1 MSNQAQASVDGDISM
16 PAESSWVASDDTSRM
31 RFSTR
36 HLTAITPPPP
46 TDYFLQPIQNPV
58 TSTPPPPSQPHIS
71 GFMVASTPPPSEMPA
86 DVRLTSSPPL
96 NPWNPY
102 LRSYGRVYPYSL
114 QYENSP
120 RNWVFP
126 PRENEPSEQPLPN
139 YPPRTRLGSF
149 REFDSTVNSM
159 PLCGTLRQNLSRSRS
174 DRSFHHYRNDGIR
187 DMVGSDDHMRVI
199 EISSDEED
207 IIRPM
212 PADFFLSSDR
222 ENGHSSFGRHNTN
235 KENLLTRSRLG
246 NLSSS
251 PLRRISTESRPNG
264 LEHIENAYSD
274 ENISSIANQSHPIEP
289 IAIDLCNKLKRP
301 HRHSLHGPSKHLR
314 ININGTVN
322 RNTPE
327 TTNSNSSDES
337 DHERKMPNITEI
349 ASKVNATNAIPSES
363 STNNENSSGEQK
375 FKIRIKNEFKCEPK
389 NNGDNSSNNIVD
401 TKENLKSTI
410 ADIKIE

>member
-1 MSNQAQASVDGDISM
+1 MSNQAQASNDGDISM
-16 PAESSWVASDDTSRM
+16 PVDDTSRM

-46 TDYFLQPIQNPV
+46 TDYFLQPIQNPIS
-58 TSTPPPPSQPHIS
+58 STPPPPSQPHIS
-71 GFMVASTPPPSEMPA
+71 GFLVASTPPPSEMPG
-86 DVRLTSSPPL
+86 DMRLTSSPPL

-126 PRENEPSEQPLPN
+126 TTVPESSEQPLPN
-139 YPPRTRLGSF
+139 YPSRTRLGSF
-149 REFDSTVNSM
+149 REFDSSVNSM

-174 DRSFHHYRNDGIR
+174 DRSFHHYRTDGFR
-187 DMVGSDDHMRVI
+187 DMVGSDDHIERVI

-222 ENGHSSFGRHNTN
+222 ENGHSSFGRHNVN
-235 KENLLTRSRLG
+235 KENILTRSRLG
-246 NLSSS
+246 NRASS

-264 LEHIENAYSD
+264 LEHIKNAYSD
-274 ENISSIANQSHPIEP
+274 ENIATSANQSHANEP

-314 ININGTVN
+314 ININGMVN
-322 RNTPE
+322 QNTPE

-349 ASKVNATNAIPSES
+349 ASNVNATNALPSES
-363 STNNENSSGEQK
+363 STNNNQTSSGEQK

-389 NNGDNSSNNIVD
+389 SNGDNTSNNVVD
-401 TKENLKSTI
+401 TKENLQSTI